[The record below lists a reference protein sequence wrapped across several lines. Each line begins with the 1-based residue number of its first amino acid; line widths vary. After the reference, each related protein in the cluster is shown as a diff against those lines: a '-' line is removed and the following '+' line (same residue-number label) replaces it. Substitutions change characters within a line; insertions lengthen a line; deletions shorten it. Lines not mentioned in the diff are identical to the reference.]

1 MKCWGKEAV
10 IQAEPWMG
18 TDSFPL
24 YLQRMPG
31 VYAFLG
37 MRNEEKGIIADVHT
51 SRHDLD
57 EKRAVERG
65 SRACGLRR
73 GVLKASA
80 AAGMEAEPA
89 RSGYAVEQAGY
100 LFRKAGNDAL
110 AD

>member
-1 MKCWGKEAV
+1 MLGKEAV

-18 TDSFPL
+18 TGSFPL

-57 EKRAVERG
+57 E
-65 SRACGLRR
+65 S
-73 GVLKASA
+73 VLWKGA
-80 AAGMEAEPA
+80 AAHAACAEAFLKQA
-89 RSGYAVEQAGY
+89 RPQTWKPNPLDLDTLFEQAGY
-100 LFRKAGNDAL
+100 LFPEGRD
-110 AD
+110 

>member
-1 MKCWGKEAV
+1 
-10 IQAEPWMG
+10 MG

-57 EKRAVERG
+57 ESVLWKGA
-65 SRACGLRR
+65 AAHGLRR

-80 AAGMEAEPA
+80 AADLEAESA
-89 RSGYAVEQAGY
+89 RSGHSV
-100 LFRKAGNDAL
+100 
-110 AD
+110 